1 MLEPQSLHL
10 ALEGRLH
17 WSRLESAGVQ
27 LKAHFLS
34 QAELLDALWLWLLGP
49 RYSRPAHLWQQ
60 LAEELVN
67 QREQSQLLAL
77 TSTCKGTERQ
87 VLRCIATCRGLN
99 GAAW

>member
-60 LAEELVN
+60 LAEELGKPK
-67 QREQSQLLAL
+67 RTEP
-77 TSTCKGTERQ
+77 TTGTYKYLQ
-87 VLRCIATCRGLN
+87 GN
-99 GAAW
+99 